1 VHKTLAI
8 AYAAKKTKFSA
19 IGRGNSKWF
28 LLGSSLF
35 PLRVV
40 NTAYSMRIFAV
51 LESQQPSPQQVM
63 E

>member
-1 VHKTLAI
+1 MKPLLV

-19 IGRGNSKWF
+19 IGSGNSKWF

-40 NTAYSMRIFAV
+40 NTANSMRIFAV
-51 LESQQPSPQQVM
+51 LELRQPSPQQVM